1 MCQSDAEDIR
11 HALFACSQAREVWSA
26 LGIWQQIQA
35 LMAEDRSGSVVLQEA
50 IRRGGRAV
58 QWSNVGL
65 SEIILTGCWYIWWQE
80 RQVVRG

>member
-35 LMAEDRSGSVVLQEA
+35 LMAEDRSGWVVLQEA
-50 IRRGGRAV
+50 IRRGGRAM
-58 QWSNVGL
+58 
-65 SEIILTGCWYIWWQE
+65 
-80 RQVVRG
+80 